1 MPFLSFLEAQAH
13 RTFPMKWPFEPLI
26 RGNVLVIAQQT
37 ALLESS
43 SVAFWGHHDGQW
55 CPQRGA

>member
-1 MPFLSFLEAQAH
+1 MPFLSVLEAQAH

-26 RGNVLVIAQQT
+26 RGERARDAQQT

-43 SVAFWGHHDGQW
+43 SFAFWGHHDDQW